1 MKNIL
6 EKIPYIKN
14 FDLSK
19 MPTLEQ
25 VSMSAR
31 QVASKVPFTD
41 DMVALYFCAT
51 DSTVPS
57 KIKIAIGA
65 ALAYLVLPVDAIP
78 DVLPVLGFSDD
89 AAVLTAVYSLVS
101 GYINETHR
109 EKARRFLAPKDKEDA
124 PVRNME

>member
-1 MKNIL
+1 MKTIL
-6 EKIPYIKN
+6 ERIPYIKN

-57 KIKIAIGA
+57 KVKIAIAA

-101 GYINETHR
+101 GYINENHR
-109 EKARRFLAPKDKEDA
+109 EKARRFLAPQDKEDA